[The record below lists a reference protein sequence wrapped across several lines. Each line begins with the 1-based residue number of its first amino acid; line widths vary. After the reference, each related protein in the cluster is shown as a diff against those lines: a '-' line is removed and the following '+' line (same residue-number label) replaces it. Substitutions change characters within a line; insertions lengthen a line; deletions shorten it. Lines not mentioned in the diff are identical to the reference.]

1 MARLIDTTLRDGV
14 QCLWSSR
21 LEARH
26 IVPIARSIDLAG
38 YQAVDF
44 MALVQFEVSVKH
56 LKENP
61 WERLRAVKALMK
73 RTPLIAHVRSRSL
86 TSFDL
91 VAEEVI
97 RLWIERLAAHGLK
110 HLMILDAL
118 HDLDNIR
125 FSLKIAKEHGFQVT
139 PIIFYTIS
147 PIHTDGYYAALA
159 ERMARIG
166 ADAVCIRDPS
176 GLLTPQ
182 RTRELVAL
190 VRSKLHGIPLQLKSH
205 CTTGLAE
212 DCYMEA
218 LRAGVDAVFTATTPL
233 ANGASVPA
241 AEAIAARCA
250 AEGIDVG
257 THAARLADIA
267 DYFIE
272 VAAEQHKPLGKKVAE
287 TNPSQYEHQVPGG
300 MISFLRDQLRAM
312 DKEALLPQV
321 LEEIPRVRADFGYPV
336 VVTPLSQ
343 LIGAQAMLNVVQGE
357 RYRTIPVEVQK
368 YVLGHYGKPEGPL
381 DGGLVDRV
389 HATRGPGAG
398 SRPEDGVIAR
408 IRRQFGPF
416 GSDDDL
422 LLHLLFRPEHLAG
435 IVGAPAAAQKP
446 SPVVERVRELLKS
459 ASDLADISV
468 DTPEFRFSARRL
480 AKKRASLT
488 GR

>member
-1 MARLIDTTLRDGV
+1 MPRLIDTTLRDGV

-21 LEARH
+21 LEGRH

-61 WERLRAVKALMK
+61 WERLRAIKALIK

-91 VAEEVI
+91 VAEDVI

-118 HDLDNIR
+118 HDLDNVK
-125 FSLKIAKEHGFQVT
+125 FSLRIAKEYGFHVT

-147 PIHTDGYYAALA
+147 PIHTDEYYADLA
-159 ERMARIG
+159 QRMARIG
-166 ADAVCIRDPS
+166 ADSVCIRDPS

-182 RTRELVAL
+182 RTRELVSL
-190 VRSKLHGIPLQLKSH
+190 VRGKLQGIPLQLKSH

-250 AEGIDVG
+250 AAGIDVG
-257 THAARLADIA
+257 VSASRLEDVAG
-267 DYFIE
+267 YFVE
-272 VAAEQHKPLGKKVAE
+272 LAAEQHRPVGKKVLEINAA
-287 TNPSQYEHQVPGG
+287 QYEHQVPGG
-300 MISFLRDQLRAM
+300 MISFLRDQLRGM
-312 DKEALLPQV
+312 GKEALLAQV

-336 VVTPLSQ
+336 VVTPVSQ
-343 LIGAQAMLNVVQGE
+343 LIGAQAMLNAVQGE

-381 DGGLVDRV
+381 DPGLVDRV
-389 HATRGPGAG
+389 NATRGPGAD
-398 SRPEDGVIAR
+398 SQPDDGVIER
-408 IRRQFGPF
+408 TRKQYGPF
-416 GSDDDL
+416 RSDDDL

-435 IVGAPAAAQKP
+435 VLGPAASNAED
-446 SPVVERVRELLKS
+446 VLVTRVRELLKS
-459 ASDLADISV
+459 GRELTDISV
-468 DTPEFRFSARRL
+468 DTPGFRFSARKYT
-480 AKKRASLT
+480 KKRSSLI
-488 GR
+488 GE